1 MDKNRDFEEVIS
13 GNVNLHVVDIL
24 DNLRTELS
32 STGVLTRK
40 IGRKE
45 LITVVDELIDALPVE
60 LRTARWIVREQ
71 QSFLSKARQ
80 EGEEILENARNESEK
95 LISESYVI
103 KEAVIEANA
112 LLKKAEIEVQSDR
125 AKIEDEIDSVLT
137 NLESTLGELLGII
150 NTQKEALRKPR
161 VIETPEE
168 EQGD

>member
-1 MDKNRDFEEVIS
+1 M
-13 GNVNLHVVDIL
+13 
-24 DNLRTELS
+24 ELIN
-32 STGVLTRK
+32 

-71 QSFLSKARQ
+71 QSFLSKARE
-80 EGEEILENARNESEK
+80 EGEEILEQARNESEK

-103 KEAVIEANA
+103 REAVIEANA

-137 NLESTLGELLGII
+137 NLENTLGELLGII
-150 NTQKEALRKPR
+150 NKQKEATKSG
-161 VIETPEE
+161 IYKEE
-168 EQGD
+168 LDSKAHQKSMRDKNDSQNQKAYENVNKIFSFGSIFFVLN